1 MNLLIKPA
9 GSIRCL
15 YSESIDLNSLGTLK
29 ITRGSHVEPDQHGRW
44 YADLE
49 PVSGPR
55 LGPFSIRSKALDAEV
70 AWLDAYWLA

>member
-1 MNLLIKPA
+1 MNLLIKPT

-29 ITRGSHVEPDQHGRW
+29 ITRGSHVEPDKLGNW
-44 YADLE
+44 YADMS

-55 LGPFSIRSKALDAEV
+55 LGPFSIRSKALDAEA
-70 AWLDAYWLA
+70 AWLNANWLT